1 MKIAILNDTHCGVR
15 SDMVEMSNYAGRFYD
30 EVFFPYL
37 DDNNIK
43 QIVHLGDYFD
53 RRKFVNFASLKANKQ
68 HFIEPMIKRGIH
80 MDLILGNHDTYYKNT
95 NDVNSP
101 ELLLFGDNNINVIG
115 EPCTKEYDG
124 CEITL
129 VPWINPENYA
139 DSVDFILNSNAT
151 QCWGHF
157 EFEGAMMQPGF
168 NCPHGLDYTYVK
180 RFEQVL
186 SGHFHHKSEL
196 GNIRY
201 LGSQMEFTWGDFGD
215 QKYFHIF
222 DTETREL
229 TPVHNPITM
238 FHKAFYDDSDS
249 SFEEIQEA
257 DYSDVA
263 GKFVKVIVVNKD
275 NPYWFDSYLDKIHA
289 ENPLHLQV
297 VDDNKHMDFFDDD
310 DIEDLE
316 DTLTILSKYV
326 NGLEI
331 QGKKKPLDDLMTSLY
346 NEALDEHSFL

>member
-15 SDMVEMSNYAGRFYD
+15 ADMVEMSNYQGRFYD

-37 DDNNIK
+37 DEHNIK

-139 DSVDFILNSNAT
+139 DSVDFILNSKAT

-157 EFEGAMMQPGF
+157 EFKGAMMMPGL
-168 NCPHGLDYTYVK
+168 NCPHGLD
-180 RFEQVL
+180 
-186 SGHFHHKSEL
+186 
-196 GNIRY
+196 
-201 LGSQMEFTWGDFGD
+201 
-215 QKYFHIF
+215 
-222 DTETREL
+222 
-229 TPVHNPITM
+229 
-238 FHKAFYDDSDS
+238 
-249 SFEEIQEA
+249 
-257 DYSDVA
+257 
-263 GKFVKVIVVNKD
+263 
-275 NPYWFDSYLDKIHA
+275 
-289 ENPLHLQV
+289 
-297 VDDNKHMDFFDDD
+297 
-310 DIEDLE
+310 
-316 DTLTILSKYV
+316 
-326 NGLEI
+326 
-331 QGKKKPLDDLMTSLY
+331 
-346 NEALDEHSFL
+346 